1 MFKKLYLICCG
12 NGCIN
17 CINYNR
23 IKYNHINYNFIYNF
37 KNYNHIL
44 KLNIKYK

>member
-23 IKYNHINYNFIYNF
+23 INYNFINYNF

-44 KLNIKYK
+44 KINIKYK